1 METSD
6 TVYLMSN
13 ICNVSFQT
21 EIVLVS
27 IGVKII
33 TVFEQEKMQDYK
45 FLKVLQCLFR
55 E

>member
-1 METSD
+1 MQC
-6 TVYLMSN
+6 LFSN
-13 ICNVSFQT
+13 EIVFKRNLFSN